1 MYHKNIHYSS
11 TRYGRLSRL
20 MPQICV
26 LAVLLSSSLQPKIQI
41 LIFFKEKRMRNIEKF
56 LQICHHAFCR
66 KLCRQF
72 LQVDSIL
79 FAKH

>member
-1 MYHKNIHYSS
+1 MYQKNIHYSS

-41 LIFFKEKRMRNIEKF
+41 LIFFKEKRKKNEKY
-56 LQICHHAFCR
+56 
-66 KLCRQF
+66 
-72 LQVDSIL
+72 
-79 FAKH
+79 